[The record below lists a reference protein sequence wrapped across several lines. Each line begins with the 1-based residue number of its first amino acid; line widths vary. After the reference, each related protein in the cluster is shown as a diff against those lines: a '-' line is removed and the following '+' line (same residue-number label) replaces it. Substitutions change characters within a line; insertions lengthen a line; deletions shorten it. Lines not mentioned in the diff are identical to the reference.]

1 MSWKDRFL
9 VSTEWKEHFGDSQ
22 KLLTCV
28 RSLLKKVSTCMIN
41 FVDIFLQFFL
51 ESIESNRDSHFK
63 FYIGLNLH
71 FITLL
76 LGR

>member
-1 MSWKDRFL
+1 MSRKDRFL

-63 FYIGLNLH
+63 FY
-71 FITLL
+71 
-76 LGR
+76 LGFKSSFYYFVVG

>member
-1 MSWKDRFL
+1 MSRKDRFL

-51 ESIESNRDSHFK
+51 ESNRDSHFK
-63 FYIGLNLH
+63 FYLGLNLH

>member
-9 VSTEWKEHFGDSQ
+9 VFTEWKEHFGDSL

-63 FYIGLNLH
+63 FYLGLHLH
-71 FITLL
+71 FYYFVV
-76 LGR
+76 G